1 MHWPK
6 GPQGFGFEKHR
17 LITASRWE
25 RPREGMPDQP
35 KKETNMLK
43 SILTP
48 ALIALTLAGSG
59 AAFAASPSADAQLAA
74 SAGVA
79 AGQYTPAEL
88 QAIIDARR
96 DNDTSALNYY
106 LSGSNRT
113 APAQTDAAGQLANLA
128 GVAPGTYSASELALI
143 IEARKDN
150 DAEQAAFI
158 LSGKNRA
165 ASAEAS
171 AVTPGEAQIAASL
184 GLDPAQYTLAELTRL
199 WAAAND

>member
-1 MHWPK
+1 
-6 GPQGFGFEKHR
+6 
-17 LITASRWE
+17 
-25 RPREGMPDQP
+25 
-35 KKETNMLK
+35 MLK

-59 AAFAASPSADAQLAA
+59 AAFAAQATSDSQLAA

-79 AGQYTPAEL
+79 VGQYTAAEL
-88 QAIIDARR
+88 QSIIDARR

-106 LSGSNRT
+106 LSGANRST
-113 APAQTDAAGQLANLA
+113 PAQTDAAGQLAKIA

-150 DAEQAAFI
+150 DTEKAAFI
-158 LSGKNRA
+158 LSGQNRTV
-165 ASAEAS
+165 SAEAS
-171 AVTPGEAQIAASL
+171 AVTPGEAQIAAAL
-184 GLDPAQYTLAELTRL
+184 GLNPAEYTLSELTQL

>member
-1 MHWPK
+1 
-6 GPQGFGFEKHR
+6 
-17 LITASRWE
+17 
-25 RPREGMPDQP
+25 
-35 KKETNMLK
+35 MLK

-59 AAFAASPSADAQLAA
+59 AAFAAQPTSDAQLAA

-79 AGQYTPAEL
+79 AGQYTAAEL

-106 LSGSNRT
+106 LSGANRSG
-113 APAQTDAAGQLANLA
+113 AAQSDASGQLANLA

-150 DAEQAAFI
+150 DAARAAYI
-158 LSGKNRA
+158 LSNTNRSTA
-165 ASAEAS
+165 AEAA
-171 AVTPGEAQIAASL
+171 AVTPGEAQIAAAL
-184 GLDPAQYTLAELTRL
+184 GLDPAQYTLSELTRL

>member
-1 MHWPK
+1 
-6 GPQGFGFEKHR
+6 
-17 LITASRWE
+17 
-25 RPREGMPDQP
+25 
-35 KKETNMLK
+35 MLK

-59 AAFAASPSADAQLAA
+59 AAFAASPSSDAQLAA

-79 AGQYTPAEL
+79 VGQFSAAEL
-88 QAIIDARR
+88 NSIIIARR

-106 LSGSNRT
+106 LSGANRSND
-113 APAQTDAAGQLANLA
+113 AQGDAAGQLANLA

-143 IEARKDN
+143 IEARKND

-158 LSGKNRA
+158 LSGKNRSVA
-165 ASAEAS
+165 ADAA

-184 GLDPAQYTLAELTRL
+184 GLDPAEYTLSELTRL